1 MEHFHSGP
9 SGHQE
14 ENELEFLPEGKKG
27 NAVSGASALQSILPF
42 CLSWTLLAKTLNSSA
57 TSFPAILH
65 EFLRTVLVFFSVF
78 HF

>member
-27 NAVSGASALQSILPF
+27 NAVSGASPLQSILPF